1 MHDDLVTTTAAAT
14 LSAGPLLLRPWLAS
28 DRPALI
34 EAYRD
39 PAMRATLRSQV
50 RNEAEAEQWLRVR
63 QEGRQSGRYFSF
75 AVVDRDRGGELVGNV
90 ALKYP
95 APGTGSA
102 EVGYWTAAPARG
114 RGIAPLALG
123 ALGDWAFEV
132 FAGDGL
138 TRLDLLHQV
147 DNEASCR
154 VAEKSGYGFVE
165 VLPARPPWPLDG
177 HRHTRLRTRDVP
189 PPAGEA
195 RHTRDVRP

>member
-1 MHDDLVTTTAAAT
+1 MSDDLGTTV
-14 LSAGPLLLRPWLAS
+14 LSAGPLLLRPWRA
-28 DRPALI
+28 DDAPALV

-39 PAMRATLRSQV
+39 PAMRAMLLTQV
-50 RNEAEAEQWLRVR
+50 TDEAGAKQWLRAQ
-63 QEGRQSGRYFSF
+63 QEGRESGSRFGF
-75 AVVDRDRGGELVGNV
+75 AVVDRDRGGALVGSV

-95 APGTGSA
+95 APGSGSA

-114 RGIAPLALG
+114 RGVAPLALG

-138 TRLDLLHQV
+138 MRLELMHQLG
-147 DNEASCR
+147 NEASCR

-177 HRHTRLRTRDVP
+177 HRHVRLR
-189 PPAGEA
+189 AGGA
-195 RHTRDVRP
+195 R